1 METKITKEEIIHV
14 ANLAHLQM
22 EDASIDK
29 FAEQIGIILKY
40 FDTLN
45 RVDTEGVKPTS
56 HAIFLTNAFRDD
68 EEKKHLN
75 REEAMAGAPEKEEG
89 YFLVPKVI
97 G

>member
-68 EEKKHLN
+68 EEKKHLT
-75 REEAMAGAPEKEEG
+75 REEAMAGAPEKEAG